1 MEELQDERT
10 ADGIGDRRRVA
21 VKPAIA
27 LLAAAVFAGLS
38 LIVIAGLTARASD
51 ARGHDATVRGAVTQL
66 NELQGVP
73 WRFQTAGAGT
83 SDTAAARALRVSML
97 DGERAVLH
105 SLEVLQSD
113 APVAGLRSVSAPLQ
127 QNFRTLNTTVD
138 LVARHQLGQARLL
151 APTTFRTHDT
161 VLAALDRTGKAYR
174 SETSR
179 AELDAMVGAVAAVV
193 LLLAGFAFF
202 YLRAYKAHAASEA
215 LAGELRRSE
224 AHLER
229 AQRLARVGSWE
240 WDPAAH
246 VMSYSAEHARLH
258 GWTDR
263 EPPRDPADVL
273 EIVSPD
279 DRPRVAKALASAA
292 RTGNP
297 IEFEYR
303 VREAYGG
310 RLIHLQATSVT
321 GADGHRR
328 MIGTSQDVTDRF
340 RRAEAERA
348 NRAKDQF
355 ISRMSHELR
364 TPLNAVLGF
373 GQLMTTSELDERQQ
387 ANVEHILSAGRHLLD
402 LINEILDISRIETGD
417 LRLSLEPVSV
427 RSVIVDAID
436 LVTPIADPRR
446 IAVRAELPDH
456 DLWVHA
462 DVQRL
467 RQVLLNLLSNA
478 VKYNDEG
485 GHVHVLASAGSDEH
499 VEIRVRDDG
508 PGIALGMIDRLFSP
522 FERLGAEQSSVEGTG
537 LGLAVSRGMIEAM
550 GGRITAGSEPGRG
563 AEFTIALDAA
573 ADGRAGITLPGE
585 IRPSEAVQPAA

>member
-1 MEELQDERT
+1 MEELDERT
-10 ADGIGDRRRVA
+10 ADPIGVRRRVA

-27 LLAAAVFAGLS
+27 LMAAVGFAGVALM
-38 LIVIAGLTARASD
+38 VIAGLTARASD
-51 ARGHDATVRGAVTQL
+51 ARGHDATIRGAVRQL
-66 NELQGVP
+66 NALQAVP
-73 WRFQTAGAGT
+73 WRFEITGTATSGA
-83 SDTAAARALRVSML
+83 AAARALRVSML
-97 DGERAVLH
+97 DGERAVLD
-105 SLEVLQSD
+105 SLRVLQSD
-113 APVAGLRSVSAPLQ
+113 APVAGLRGVSAPLQ
-127 QNFRTLNTTVD
+127 QNFQTLNATVER
-138 LVARHQLGQARLL
+138 VAGHQFDQARLL
-151 APTTFRTHDT
+151 APAAFRTHDT
-161 VLAALDRTGKAYR
+161 VLAALNRAGKSYQ
-174 SETSR
+174 SQTSR

-215 LAGELRRSE
+215 LADELRRSE

-240 WDPAAH
+240 WDPDAH
-246 VMSYSAEHARLH
+246 VLSYSAEHARLH
-258 GWTDR
+258 GWTGR

-273 EIVSPD
+273 ELVSPD
-279 DRPRVAKALASAA
+279 DRHRVANALASAT

-321 GADGHRR
+321 DANRR
-328 MIGTSQDVTDRF
+328 RRLIGTSQDVTDRF

-348 NRAKDQF
+348 NRAKDKF

-373 GQLMTTSELDERQQ
+373 GQLLTTSDLDERQH
-387 ANVEHILSAGRHLLD
+387 ANVGHILTAGRHLLD

-417 LRLSLEPVSV
+417 LRLLLEPVNV

-436 LVTPIADPRR
+436 LVTPIADPRG
-446 IAVRAELPDH
+446 IAVCSELPDD
-456 DLWVHA
+456 DLWVRA

-478 VKYNDEG
+478 VKYNDEA
-485 GHVHVLASAGSDEH
+485 GHVQVLASVRSDER

-522 FERLGAEQSSVEGTG
+522 FERLGAEQTSVEGTG

-563 AEFTIALDAA
+563 AEFTIALDRAA
-573 ADGRAGITLPGE
+573 VVRASITPPGE
-585 IRPSEAVQPAA
+585 ARPSEAVQPVA